1 MIIKKRPVITWLLN
15 PDTQGFQEGLTFASP
30 KNLVNYE
37 ILNAELKHLKD
48 IREMKPKWGLPVLV
62 MPSFERVM
70 EKSAPAFER
79 IMPDLFKEFS
89 ETAECGILIL
99 RNNETLV
106 YGFGDGLIFIRY
118 FILQLFKRQTVKALN
133 L

>member
-70 EKSAPAFER
+70 EKMVIVCSTFL
-79 IMPDLFKEFS
+79 PDMSMWRTF
-89 ETAECGILIL
+89 
-99 RNNETLV
+99 RN
-106 YGFGDGLIFIRY
+106 F
-118 FILQLFKRQTVKALN
+118 
-133 L
+133 